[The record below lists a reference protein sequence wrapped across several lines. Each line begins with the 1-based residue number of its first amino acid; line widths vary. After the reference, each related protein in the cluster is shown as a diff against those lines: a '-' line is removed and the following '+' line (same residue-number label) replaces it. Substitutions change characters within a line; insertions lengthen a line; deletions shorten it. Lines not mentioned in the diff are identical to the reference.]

1 MLINLEGMPLLLTA
15 ALMTETRQKVVSFL
29 SFLLHTAIKFND
41 DSGYLIRKGN

>member
-29 SFLLHTAIKFND
+29 STLQLN
-41 DSGYLIRKGN
+41 LIMTQVT

>member
-29 SFLLHTAIKFND
+29 SFLSTLQLKLMMTQVT
-41 DSGYLIRKGN
+41 